1 MALQQIAA
9 IDLGSALIRAAIAR
23 VDTSSQ
29 EMTILGW
36 AEIPSL
42 GIVHGHVEDLE
53 AAQQSLQ
60 LAVEAV
66 ENAAGERMRR
76 ACVGISGSHLQSI
89 VSAAM
94 RPLSSS
100 RQVKASDLEQL
111 LHQARQ
117 IQLKED
123 RQVIHNLVRTWALD
137 ERIRV
142 SNPTGMQASI
152 LGLEALV
159 ISGNSPTLGNL
170 RRCFAVTDVEVQEL
184 VVSSLAARRLAL
196 TKEEERMG
204 VALVNLGAG
213 TTDLLVVQNGK
224 IQFVGALNYG
234 SAHFTSEMAA
244 LMHCP
249 WEEAERIK
257 CTHGTA
263 LPVSEPKT
271 AIRANAFG
279 DQGEISFSSRFLTE
293 ILAARIQKLWDDL
306 DKLLR
311 HAGFRNS
318 LAAGLVLTG
327 GGCQLSRLHDSC
339 RTHFK
344 LPVRRAELPRNLSV
358 ENLPDG
364 VSVASHCVLLG
375 LLQWAGSSS
384 RPEKPSKSQSQT
396 DETAST
402 HPLRRL
408 FALFLP
414 GGIK

>member
-9 IDLGSALIRAAIAR
+9 IDMGSASIRAAIAR

-29 EMTILGW
+29 AMTILGW

-53 AAQQSLQ
+53 AAQHGLHA
-60 LAVEAV
+60 AVEAV
-66 ENAAGERMRR
+66 ENDAGERMWRT
-76 ACVGISGSHLQSI
+76 CVGVSGSHLQSM

-100 RQVKASDLEQL
+100 RQVKTSDMEQV

-117 IQLKED
+117 IQFKED
-123 RQVIHNLVRTWALD
+123 RQVIHSLVGTWALD

-142 SNPTGMQASI
+142 SNPNGMQASN

-159 ISGNSPTLGNL
+159 ISGNSSTLGNL
-170 RRCFAVTDVEVQEL
+170 RQCFAVTDVEIQEL
-184 VVSSLAARRLAL
+184 VVSSLAARRVVL
-196 TKEEERMG
+196 TQEEERMG

-213 TTDLLVVQNGK
+213 TTDLLVVQNGRV
-224 IQFVGALNYG
+224 QFLGALNYG
-234 SAHFTSEMAA
+234 SSNFTSEMAA

-257 CTHGTA
+257 CAHGTA
-263 LPVSEPKT
+263 LSSSEPKT
-271 AIRANAFG
+271 AIRAMAFG

-293 ILAARIQKLWDDL
+293 ILAARLQKLWDDL
-306 DKLLR
+306 DNLLR
-311 HAGFRNS
+311 HAGLRNS

-344 LPVRRAELPRNLSV
+344 LPVRRAELPRNLAI

-375 LLQWAGSSS
+375 LLQWAGSSL
-384 RPEKPSKSQSQT
+384 RPQKPSQSRSVT
-396 DETAST
+396 VETAST

-414 GGIK
+414 GGIE